1 MYNISGMADFIRF
14 IGKLRIQVLCLAAI
28 LIFGTQAK
36 TQILQDSTSVNR
48 IKKCIGYIY
57 NFQFRQAGELFEKID
72 QDFPDHPAT
81 LVLRGL
87 LTYWENY
94 PLLPTSAACNSFE
107 KDLKDCILMCEKK
120 HNPDYDAEYL
130 LTSLCARGFLLL
142 FYSDND
148 LSVEV
153 FPLVTSSYQN
163 VRRSYN
169 FTSYFPDFYFF
180 TGLYDYYREAYPDAY
195 PIYEALAILF
205 PRGDK
210 AKGLKSII
218 NAARNSIFL
227 KAESYLFLTTIY
239 QCYENNFSQATYY
252 SKSLCE
258 LYPQNP
264 EYRSEY
270 IKNLL
275 LEKKYNEA
283 EEIMLN
289 PRSANSNSY
298 YSAQLD
304 VFSGIIQEKKYH
316 DFNKAEQYYNKGIRN
331 ISLYG
336 DFGNNYTSFCYFG
349 LSRISEIKGESQYKR
364 SYRKLALKLVEFRKI
379 NFDE

>member
-1 MYNISGMADFIRF
+1 MAEFFRI
-14 IGKLRIQVLCLAAI
+14 IAKLKIQVLSLVSAL
-28 LIFGTQAK
+28 LIFSNTADS
-36 TQILQDSTSVNR
+36 QILQDSSSINR

-57 NFQFRQAGELFEKID
+57 NFQFRKAEEVYEKIN
-72 QDFPDHPAT
+72 QTFPDHPAV

-87 LTYWENY
+87 RTYWENY
-94 PLLPTSAACNSFE
+94 PLLPTSRACTSFE
-107 KDLKDCILMCEKK
+107 KDLKDCIQLCEKK

-148 LSVEV
+148 LSMEV
-153 FPLVTSSYQN
+153 FPLVTSSYQY

-169 FTSYFPDFYFF
+169 YTSYYPDFYFF

-195 PIYEALAILF
+195 PIYAALAILF
-205 PRGDK
+205 PRGDR
-210 AKGLKSII
+210 AKGLKDII
-218 NAARNSIFL
+218 KAAGNSIFL

-239 QCYENNFSQATYY
+239 QCYENNFNQATLY
-252 SKSLCE
+252 SKSLNE

-275 LEKKYNEA
+275 LEKRYVEA
-283 EEIMLN
+283 EEIMVNSQSLT
-289 PRSANSNSY
+289 SNSFY
-298 YSAQLD
+298 RVQLD
-304 VFSGIIQEKKYH
+304 IFKGILQEKKYH
-316 DFNKAEQYYNKGIRN
+316 NYNQAEQLYDKGARSV
-331 ISLYG
+331 SLFG
-336 DFGNNYTSFCYFG
+336 DFGNNYAAFCYFG
-349 LSRISEIKGESQYKR
+349 LSRINDIKGEKQFKK
-364 SYRKLALKLVEFRKI
+364 SYRKLALKLADFKKI

>member
-1 MYNISGMADFIRF
+1 MADINTITRK
-14 IGKLRIQVLCLAAI
+14 IKNRGLCLLTAMLFFSGVAE
-28 LIFGTQAK
+28 
-36 TQILQDSTSVNR
+36 TQILQDSASINR
-48 IKKCIGYIY
+48 IKKCIGHIY
-57 NFQFRQAGELFEKID
+57 NFQFGRAGEIFEKIH

-87 LTYWENY
+87 ITYWQNY
-94 PLLPTSAACNSFE
+94 PLLPTSAACASFE
-107 KDLKDCILMCEKK
+107 KDLKDCIASCEKK
-120 HNPDYDAEYL
+120 HDPDYDAEYL

-153 FPLVTSSYQN
+153 FPLVTSSYQY

-169 FTSYFPDFYFF
+169 FTSHFPDFYFF
-180 TGLYDYYREAYPDAY
+180 TGLYDYYREAYPEAY

-210 AKGLKSII
+210 VKGLKSII
-218 NAARNSIFL
+218 NAAENSIFL

-239 QCYENNFSQATYY
+239 QCYENNFDLATFY

-258 LYPQNP
+258 LYPRNP

-275 LEKKYNEA
+275 LEKKYAEA
-283 EEIMLN
+283 EEIMLTQ
-289 PRSANSNSY
+289 RSATSNSY
-298 YSAQLD
+298 YMAQLD
-304 VFSGIIQEKKYH
+304 IFNGILQEKKYH
-316 DFNKAEQYYNKGIRN
+316 NYKKAGEYYNIGIRN
-331 ISLYG
+331 ISIYG
-336 DFGNNYTSFCYFG
+336 DFGNNYASFCYFG
-349 LSRISEIKGESQYKR
+349 LSRISDINGEKQFKR
-364 SYRKLALKLVEFRKI
+364 TYRKLALKLAEFRKI